1 MYYQYT
7 HAAVSTS
14 CGVCLLSY
22 LPPTTYHL
30 PPTTYYLL
38 PTTYYLLPTTYYLP
52 PTTYYLLPTTYYLL
66 PTTLPTTYYLLPTTY
81 HLFLPPTTYSLLP
94 TPYSLVLR
102 TAHDPPTSAASS
114 CYPPHTTLTTLAT
127 HEQEC
132 GFFLLIAMPSPLSG
146 ETTYEL
152 LAAAGVAAGGTVSKQ
167 VIARVARK

>member
-38 PTTYYLLPTTYYLP
+38 PTTYYLLPTTYYL
-52 PTTYYLLPTTYYLL
+52 LPTTYYLL
-66 PTTLPTTYYLLPTTY
+66 PTA
-81 HLFLPPTTYSLLP
+81 
-94 TPYSLVLR
+94 YSLVLR

>member
-7 HAAVSTS
+7 HSAVSTS

-22 LPPTTYHL
+22 LL
-30 PPTTYYLL
+30 PTTYYLL

-66 PTTLPTTYYLLPTTY
+66 PTTYYLLPTTN
-81 HLFLPPTTYSLLP
+81 
-94 TPYSLVLR
+94 SLVLR

>member
-7 HAAVSTS
+7 HSAVSTS

-22 LPPTTYHL
+22 LLPTTYYLL
-30 PPTTYYLL
+30 PTTYYLLPTTYYLLPTTYYLL

-66 PTTLPTTYYLLPTTY
+66 PTTYYLLPTTN
-81 HLFLPPTTYSLLP
+81 
-94 TPYSLVLR
+94 SLVLR

>member
-14 CGVCLLSY
+14 CGVCLLSS
-22 LPPTTYHL
+22 LPPYL

-66 PTTLPTTYYLLPTTY
+66 PTTYYLLPTTN
-81 HLFLPPTTYSLLP
+81 
-94 TPYSLVLR
+94 SLVLR

-167 VIARVARK
+167 VHCASSA

>member
-7 HAAVSTS
+7 HSAVSTS

-22 LPPTTYHL
+22 LPPYLLPTTYYLL
-30 PPTTYYLL
+30 PTTYYLLPTTYYLLPTTYYLL

-66 PTTLPTTYYLLPTTY
+66 PTTYYLLPTTN
-81 HLFLPPTTYSLLP
+81 
-94 TPYSLVLR
+94 SLVLR

>member
-7 HAAVSTS
+7 HSAVSTS

-22 LPPTTYHL
+22 LPPYL
-30 PPTTYYLL
+30 LPTTYYLL

-66 PTTLPTTYYLLPTTY
+66 PTTYYLLPTTN
-81 HLFLPPTTYSLLP
+81 
-94 TPYSLVLR
+94 SLVLR